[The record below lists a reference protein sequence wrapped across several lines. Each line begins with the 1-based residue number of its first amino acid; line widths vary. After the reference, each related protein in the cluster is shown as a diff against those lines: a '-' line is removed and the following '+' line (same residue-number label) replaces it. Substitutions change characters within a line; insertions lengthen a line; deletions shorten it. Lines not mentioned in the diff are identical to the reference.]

1 MLTPEYC
8 EKQGMSCDIC
18 PINDCEHEMETQKET
33 TFFCTSCSTNV
44 VPYQMYDEHNNEIY
58 RCPICGTII

>member
-18 PINDCEHEMETQKET
+18 PINDCEYMMGIRT
-33 TFFCTSCSTNV
+33 TDPLFT
-44 VPYQMYDEHNNEIY
+44 DEEIDLALT
-58 RCPICGTII
+58 TIEVDSNHLFLIP

>member
-18 PINDCEHEMETQKET
+18 PINDCEYMMGIRGEDLLSFTDDEIDEALSSMT
-33 TFFCTSCSTNV
+33 TA
-44 VPYQMYDEHNNEIY
+44 
-58 RCPICGTII
+58 GTHLILLQS